1 MSDFNGWNAKIIEEF
16 RANEGR
22 VGGDFEGAPILLLH
36 STGRKSG
43 KEYLNPTMY
52 QQLSDDA
59 VAVFASKGGMP
70 TNPDWYYNVLANPDV
85 AAEIGT
91 ETIEMKAR
99 EAAGEE
105 RRRIWE
111 KQKKDYEGFA
121 DYEKATEGVREIPV
135 IVLERVR

>member
-1 MSDFNGWNAKIIEEF
+1 MSDFNGWNATIIEEF

-43 KEYLNPTMY
+43 KEYVNPTMY

-99 EAAGEE
+99 EAASEE

-111 KQKKDYEGFA
+111 KQKKDYKGFA
-121 DYEKATEGVREIPV
+121 DYEKATDGVREIPV